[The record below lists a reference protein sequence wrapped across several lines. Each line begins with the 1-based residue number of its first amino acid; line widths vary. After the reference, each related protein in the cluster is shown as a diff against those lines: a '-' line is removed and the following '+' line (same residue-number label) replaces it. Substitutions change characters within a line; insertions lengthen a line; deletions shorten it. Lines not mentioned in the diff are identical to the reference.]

1 MQLMLNAPGVKQVTR
16 NEMFGYQHPESTISY
31 TPVSNQLIIE
41 TALEQLDKQGFNL
54 VGEFYKQSTQNK
66 FVGGLILDSQDTI
79 PGHNFEFAFKN
90 SYDKTMSIGLAL
102 GQNTFICS
110 NSSVSAEF
118 TLKRVHTGAAD
129 KIVIEYIQET
139 IKEMHDHYF
148 KMIQHFHSWSDI
160 EVTKRLCAEVGGRL
174 YLEERILSPHQLSVL
189 RDELKEESFNYG
201 VENTLYNLYEA
212 CTHSLKSEPPLT
224 FINAHAKLNQF
235 FTTNFN

>member
-1 MQLMLNAPGVKQVTR
+1 MNLVLKAPGVKQVTR
-16 NEMFGYQHPESTISY
+16 NEMLGYKVPDPTPTY
-31 TPVSNQLIIE
+31 TPVSNELIIE
-41 TALEQLDKQGFNL
+41 TALEQLDKQGFSL
-54 VGEFYKQSTQNK
+54 VGEFYKQSTENK
-66 FVGGLILDSQDTI
+66 FVGGLILDGADTI

-129 KIVIEYIQET
+129 KIVVQYIQET
-139 IKEMHDHYF
+139 IKEMHEHYF
-148 KMIQHFHSWSDI
+148 KMIQQFDSWKQI

-174 YLEERILSPHQLSVL
+174 YLEERILSPNQLSVL
-189 RDELKEESFNYG
+189 REELKEESFYYG

-224 FINAHAKLNQF
+224 FINTHAKLNQF
-235 FTTNFN
+235 FVNNFN